1 VFTVKKEDDDMIAK
15 DKVQQAH
22 DKETIKPS
30 KTAVREALKAVVKDH
45 GAALERLA
53 KR

>member
-1 VFTVKKEDDDMIAK
+1 MFSLKKEDDDMIAK

-22 DKETIKPS
+22 DKGAIKPS
-30 KTAVREALKAVVKDH
+30 KETVSAALKAVVRDH
-45 GAALERLA
+45 GDALERLA